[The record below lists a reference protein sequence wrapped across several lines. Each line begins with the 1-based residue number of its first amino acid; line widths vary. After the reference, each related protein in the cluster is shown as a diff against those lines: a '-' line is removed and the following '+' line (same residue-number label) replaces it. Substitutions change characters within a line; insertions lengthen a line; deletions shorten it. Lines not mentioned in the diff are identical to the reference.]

1 MKINFKNLKKNS
13 SIPLLIVDGIMLNL
27 IILNLLWMIFDFSF
41 NTQIFQDI
49 INQISKDFYIYYLN
63 NIHPNFL
70 FYDSLFVAIFMLEI
84 LIRWIVA
91 IIKKEYSHW
100 MSYLFVHWY
109 DVLGCIPVGGFRSL
123 RLLRILSIILRLHK
137 KQIIDIRSTW
147 WYKLFNRYYNI
158 LTEELSDKVVS
169 NVISGMQDEIQEGA
183 PIADEI
189 IEKVLIPKQGLIVEF
204 ISHKMQIAAKDY
216 HTKHSKKLN
225 IYIHNTVESAL
236 LKNNDIKRLDSIP
249 VVGKKITAALR
260 SSIADVMHDAIEK
273 IVDDL
278 SVENNHETIN
288 ELIEISKE
296 IVLSKETDVSFRE
309 ETKHII
315 IDSLEILKKQ
325 IERKRWKEK

>member
-13 SIPLLIVDGIMLNL
+13 SIPLLIADWIMLNL
-27 IILNLLWMIFDFSF
+27 IILNLLWMTFDFSF
-41 NTQIFQDI
+41 NTQIFQDL
-49 INQISKDFYIYYLN
+49 INQISTSFYIYYLD
-63 NIHPNFL
+63 NIHSDFL
-70 FYDSLFVAIFMLEI
+70 FYDSFFVAIFILEI
-84 LIRWIVA
+84 FIRWAVA
-91 IIKKEYSHW
+91 IARKDYPHW
-100 MSYLFVHWY
+100 MSYPFVHWY

-123 RLLRILSIILRLHK
+123 RLLRIVSIVLRLHK

-158 LTEELSDKVVS
+158 LTEELSDRVVS
-169 NVISGMQDEIQEGA
+169 NVISGMQEEIHEGA

-189 IEKVLIPKQGLIVEF
+189 IEKVLIPKQELIVEF
-204 ISHKMQIAAKDY
+204 ISNKMQIAAKHY
-216 HTKHSKKLN
+216 YAKNSKKLN
-225 IYIHNTVESAL
+225 IYIHHTVESAL

-278 SVENNHETIN
+278 SADNNHETIN
-288 ELIEISKE
+288 EFLEISKE
-296 IVLSKETDVSFRE
+296 IVLSKEIDFSFKE

-315 IDSLEILKKQ
+315 IDSLEIVKKQ
-325 IERKRWKEK
+325 VEIKRWKEK